1 MKTLLKPV
9 LALALT
15 SVFAAPAFAQAT
27 DSETTTGSTEII
39 QPIALTKNTDL
50 AFGTIV
56 RPASG
61 SGTVTMSAA
70 GSLSVGGGAVSIGS
84 GQTAATY
91 SVAGEDGRT
100 FSISTPATFAMN
112 RTRRRLAHRDACEQ
126 RGERHAHRRV
136 GNLRRRRI
144 VHRHRRNRFGQLYR
158 YF

>member
-70 GSLSVGGGAVSIGS
+70 G
-84 GQTAATY
+84 
-91 SVAGEDGRT
+91 
-100 FSISTPATFAMN
+100 
-112 RTRRRLAHRDACEQ
+112 
-126 RGERHAHRRV
+126 
-136 GNLRRRRI
+136 
-144 VHRHRRNRFGQLYR
+144 
-158 YF
+158 